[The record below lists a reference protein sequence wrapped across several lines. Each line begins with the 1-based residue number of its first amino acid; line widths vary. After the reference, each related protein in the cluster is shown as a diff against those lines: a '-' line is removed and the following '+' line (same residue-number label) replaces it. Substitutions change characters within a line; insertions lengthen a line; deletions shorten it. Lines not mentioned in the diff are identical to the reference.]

1 MPTQLTAQTED
12 PAFPDGL
19 WGGFVRAA
27 RFWEPLR
34 IGYNLVLVGVVVA
47 WVIATW
53 PHFRPALRLWALL
66 PMGVL
71 ALLANVC
78 YSAAYLVDV
87 PLQQVTIKFLAVW
100 RWGVWIAGTLFAILL
115 TNYWIADEIF
125 PDVH

>member
-1 MPTQLTAQTED
+1 MSAPNLAPTHGTGESAIRQDFA
-12 PAFPDGL
+12 
-19 WGGFVRAA
+19 RAA

-53 PHFRPALRLWALL
+53 PHFRPAIRLATLV
-66 PMGVL
+66 PMAFL
-71 ALLANVC
+71 ALMANVC

-87 PLQQVTIKFLAVW
+87 PLQHVARKFLGRWRWAVW
-100 RWGVWIAGTLFAILL
+100 TAGTLFAILL
-115 TNYWIADEIF
+115 ANYWIADEIF